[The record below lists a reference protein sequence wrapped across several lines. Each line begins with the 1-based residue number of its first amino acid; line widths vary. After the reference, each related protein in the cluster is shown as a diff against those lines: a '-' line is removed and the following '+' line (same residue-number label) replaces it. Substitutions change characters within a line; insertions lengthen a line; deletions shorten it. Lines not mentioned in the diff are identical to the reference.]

1 MNKKIISFSLI
12 AILLFSGFITRDN
25 DLYFGI
31 NKGIDLF
38 GRVYKEVTL
47 NYVYEINPREFV
59 VAGIEGMLQSL
70 DPYSNYIDANEQK
83 DLDLITKGKYGGIGA
98 SVGLRN
104 DEVTILDL
112 LEGYPAKRQG
122 MRIGDV
128 IKKINDIEINKDNY
142 EQLGNILKGD
152 IGTSVKLNIKR
163 ENEELI
169 FNLIREE
176 IEVKNISFYG
186 FVPENSNNA
195 YIKLTGF
202 SHSAG
207 EELKKALLEL
217 KEKNAI
223 KTLVIDLRGNPG
235 GLLDAAIDVC
245 EKFLKKGDLIV
256 TVKGRDS
263 LSVKKYF
270 SKEEPILSNE
280 KIIVLIDEH
289 TASAAEIVAGALQD
303 HDRAV
308 VVGENSFGKG
318 LVQTIISLPYGT
330 SLKLTTAKYY
340 TPSGRCIQK
349 IDYSKNNK
357 VFSSNSFS
365 NQKEYFT
372 DNKRKVFSSGGITP
386 DSIISNNSISGLVE
400 RLKAEGMFF
409 RFATNYFNINYKIDL
424 EKLDSNQLM
433 KEFTNYLSKQNYSY
447 TSKSLKIINQLD
459 ESLNTE
465 KLNDAKIQNEL
476 AQLKAELEKKSG
488 IEIQA
493 FKDDIIN
500 EIKEELAARI
510 LGREG
515 RIIQSLKN
523 DKQFRKA
530 YEILSNEKVYM
541 ALLKSYN

>member
-25 DLYFGI
+25 DLYFEI

-38 GRVYKEVTL
+38 GRIYKEVTL
-47 NYVYEINPREFV
+47 NYVDEINLREFV

-152 IGTSVKLNIKR
+152 VGSSVIINIKR
-163 ENEELI
+163 DNEELI

-195 YIKLTGF
+195 YIKLIGF

-207 EELKKALLEL
+207 EELKKALLQL
-217 KEKNAI
+217 KAKNEV
-223 KTLVIDLRGNPG
+223 KTLVLDLRGNPG

-245 EKFLKKGDLIV
+245 EKFLKKGELV
-256 TVKGRDS
+256 VSVKGRDS
-263 LSVKKYF
+263 ISIKNYF

-372 DNKRKVFSSGGITP
+372 DNKRKVLSSGGITP
-386 DSIISNNSISGLVE
+386 DSIISNNSVSSLVE

-409 RFATNYFNINYKIDL
+409 RFATNYFNINSKIDL

-447 TSKSLKIINQLD
+447 TSKSLKILNQLD

-476 AQLKAELEKKSG
+476 LQLKAELEKKSS
-488 IEIQA
+488 IEVQT

-515 RIIQSLKN
+515 RVIQSLKN

-530 YEILSNEKVYM
+530 YEILSNEKVYL
-541 ALLKSYN
+541 ALLKSSN

>member
-1 MNKKIISFSLI
+1 LNKKIISFSLI

-25 DLYFGI
+25 DLYFEI

-38 GRVYKEVTL
+38 GRIYKEVTL
-47 NYVYEINPREFV
+47 NYVDEINPREFV
-59 VAGIEGMLQSL
+59 VAGIDGMLQSL

-169 FNLIREE
+169 FNLLREE

-217 KEKNAI
+217 KAKNEI

-245 EKFLKKGDLIV
+245 EKFLKKGNLIV

-349 IDYSKNNK
+349 IDYSKITKCSLQILFQIKKNILLIT
-357 VFSSNSFS
+357 
-365 NQKEYFT
+365 KEKYF
-372 DNKRKVFSSGGITP
+372 RQ
-386 DSIISNNSISGLVE
+386 VE
-400 RLKAEGMFF
+400 
-409 RFATNYFNINYKIDL
+409 
-424 EKLDSNQLM
+424 
-433 KEFTNYLSKQNYSY
+433 
-447 TSKSLKIINQLD
+447 
-459 ESLNTE
+459 
-465 KLNDAKIQNEL
+465 
-476 AQLKAELEKKSG
+476 
-488 IEIQA
+488 
-493 FKDDIIN
+493 
-500 EIKEELAARI
+500 
-510 LGREG
+510 
-515 RIIQSLKN
+515 
-523 DKQFRKA
+523 
-530 YEILSNEKVYM
+530 
-541 ALLKSYN
+541 